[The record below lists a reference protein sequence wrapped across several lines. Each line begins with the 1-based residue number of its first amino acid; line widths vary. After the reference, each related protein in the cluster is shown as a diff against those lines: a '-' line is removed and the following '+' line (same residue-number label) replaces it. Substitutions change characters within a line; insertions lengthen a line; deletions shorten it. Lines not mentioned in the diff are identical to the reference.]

1 MSDFTWAFPAGV
13 PATPAVTTVAEGD
26 VDHVQEA
33 IDRLPTQYTS
43 DAGVTTLLAALAR
56 PAQALEDTLQDMLL
70 NRAVDTAEGAQL
82 DIIGKLVGQARGGQL
97 DDVYR
102 RYIRARIKTSRSKGI
117 VEDLIRIATLVIDD
131 LDARIWVD
139 QQGIAGVNIVVQDA
153 GIDEDTAA
161 ATILFLR
168 LAVAAGVRVII
179 ESSPSPPDETFEFD
193 EDGPGADNGCAAI
206 LLADFATNID
216 SVVRARDP
224 GPDGDS
230 FTLTLVGDGTGAGEL
245 DDDGNGNFTVH
256 FEPGVTTA
264 GDVDALI
271 DGDTS
276 LAIEQE
282 SSDGDALLAA
292 IDDEFGPESLTGG
305 GDVGGDLSDART

>member
-1 MSDFTWAFPAGV
+1 MSEYTWEFPTDV
-13 PATPAVTTVAEGD
+13 PATPAVTTAAEGD

-33 IDRLPTQYTS
+33 LDRLPTQYTT
-43 DAGVTTLLAALAR
+43 DAGVTTLLAALVR

-70 NRAVDTAEGAQL
+70 NRAVDTAVGAQL

-161 ATILFLR
+161 ATISFLR
-168 LAVAAGVRVII
+168 LAIAAGVRVIL
-179 ESSPSPPDETFEFD
+179 ESSPSPPDETFTFD
-193 EDGPGADNGCAAI
+193 DEGPGLDDGYARLDMS
-206 LLADFATNID
+206 TVSTHID
-216 SVVRARDP
+216 TIVRAREA
-224 GPDGDS
+224 GPDGNN
-230 FTLTLVGDGTGAGEL
+230 LTITCVGDAAPGTWDYANTPTGLIFHFDPGTSTVLEFEGAVGLSTHFAVDVSGTLASVL
-245 DDDGNGNFTVH
+245 D
-256 FEPGVTTA
+256 A
-264 GDVDALI
+264 GDELGPENLI
-271 DGDTS
+271 DG
-276 LAIEQE
+276 IE
-282 SSDGDALLAA
+282 
-292 IDDEFGPESLTGG
+292 PG
-305 GDVGGDLSDART
+305 GDFSDART